1 MFIQHASETSVPPI
15 PKSKKPAGS
24 TPNKEEII
32 HRPVHCLCFT
42 CLSPVAPPIMEVV
55 VQPTVP
61 VPSQEP
67 RLLGNRCSHRLG
79 NLAIDPPGDVNPCTD
94 ITDDLSQSN
103 SITV

>member
-1 MFIQHASETSVPPI
+1 MHQKHLFPPPI
-15 PKSKKPAGS
+15 PKSKKTAGS

-32 HRPVHCLCFT
+32 RRPVHRLCFT
-42 CLSPVAPPIMEVV
+42 CLSPVAPPIVEVV
-55 VQPTVP
+55 VQTTVP
-61 VPSQEP
+61 IPSQES
-67 RLLGNRCSHRLG
+67 RLLGDRCPHRLG